1 MNAIGISAVISD
13 LDGVVYRGEEAIPG
27 SIETIREWARRGI
40 PYAFVTNNATK
51 SAEAFAAKIRRLGA
65 PVEAAQVVTSA
76 EATAS
81 HFGTSFANGTRTFAI
96 GEAVLIGALEREG
109 ADMVNADDAAVVVLG
124 FDYALSYAKLRTA
137 VRAVMGGAA
146 LLVTNPDLITPAE
159 RGFDPCVGASLAA
172 ITAAVPAARPVIVG
186 KPSPIMIREALRRI
200 GGDPRST
207 IMVGDQV
214 VTDIVAGQAAGLRS
228 FLVQS
233 GVAIGGDNRAVPD
246 AVYPSLS
253 QIPFDRLSS

>member
-27 SIETIREWARRGI
+27 SVETIREWARRGI

-65 PVEAAQVVTSA
+65 PVEA
-76 EATAS
+76 TAS

-96 GEAVLIGALEREG
+96 GAAVLIGALEREG
-109 ADMVNADDAAVVVLG
+109 ADLVDADDAAAVVLG

-214 VTDIVAGQAAGLRS
+214 ATDVVAGQAAGLRS
-228 FLVQS
+228 FLVKS

-246 AVYPSLS
+246 GVYPSLS